1 MDTRPDPDLMKQAA
15 ALLARRRWS
24 RADLGARLER
34 AAAGIPVAP
43 VLDRLEQLDLLNDAD
58 YAYTFALRRMQRQGW
73 GPSRVE
79 TALRRSGVAPCV
91 VETALGRAREDL
103 GEDFGLGAGIDRLLA
118 RRGVP
123 RTPAEARSLAS
134 ALARRGFDPDQIA
147 GALRRL
153 LPAALARRLET
164 GD

>member
-1 MDTRPDPDLMKQAA
+1 MGTVQGGVRPAA
-15 ALLARRRWS
+15 
-24 RADLGARLER
+24 ER
-34 AAAGIPVAP
+34 
-43 VLDRLEQLDLLNDAD
+43 
-58 YAYTFALRRMQRQGW
+58 
-73 GPSRVE
+73 
-79 TALRRSGVAPCV
+79 VAPCV

-134 ALARRGFDPDQIA
+134 ALARRGFDPDQIT